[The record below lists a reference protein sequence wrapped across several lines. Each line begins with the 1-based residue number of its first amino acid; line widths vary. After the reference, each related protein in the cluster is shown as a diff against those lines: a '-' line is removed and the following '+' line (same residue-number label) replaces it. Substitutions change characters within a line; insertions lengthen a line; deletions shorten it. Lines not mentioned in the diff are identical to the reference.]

1 MSKIHPY
8 AGWLSDMTL
17 TELGEYGEYLA
28 TRLRDVLVSR
38 REGIDLDLVGEE
50 PTILGEDVG
59 EEYGDDC
66 SGVLDV

>member
-1 MSKIHPY
+1 
-8 AGWLSDMTL
+8 MTL